1 MHVLLVI
8 NSAMGHSE
16 NLKIGQ
22 ILKLIRQK
30 NLFDGI
36 ILLQAVKLHFV
47 REEILMKKTIH
58 VGNSNFGFIA
68 EDLNILK
75 FSY

>member
-1 MHVLLVI
+1 
-8 NSAMGHSE
+8 MGHSE

-30 NLFDGI
+30 NLFGGI
-36 ILLQAVKLHFV
+36 FLLQAVKLHFV
-47 REEILMKKTIH
+47 RVETLMKKTIH